1 MVNACEIK
9 NGQLFNCHGTRNLKI
24 ANQYADAFTIV
35 RELDTFSA
43 CDQIFTI
50 SQLRVRRSQQ
60 NLICANWRVHWYL
73 RVYVYVCIYLFFIFA
88 IAVSASARLT
98 NIRNAPINE
107 LVIALGLICLAR
119 CDFGFGFDFDFTIAA
134 CFIVFANRIAT
145 AAAARIGRE
154 CGCGYACARV
164 FIVGLMSCSALGSSR
179 WRVDWSS
186 DTVGIRAT
194 IYDHLWATSTAASL
208 GYWAANACSSQ
219 QWLDA
224 MLHATCSFPLSR
236 LYGCV
241 PAACISFW
249 CSIPDFFRTT
259 IAIYSIGKTVLPR
272 CKLCTHRVYA
282 LWCACMYICMYC
294 YVQQIYVCKRW
305 KEKKKLK

>member
-60 NLICANWRVHWYL
+60 NLMCANWRVHWYL

-224 MLHATCSFPLSR
+224 VASALCCMQLAVFHFRAYMDACPPLVFRFDVLFQIFFALQLRFILLARRCYHVASSVLIVSMR
-236 LYGCV
+236 YG
-241 PAACISFW
+241 
-249 CSIPDFFRTT
+249 
-259 IAIYSIGKTVLPR
+259 
-272 CKLCTHRVYA
+272 A
-282 LWCACMYICMYC
+282 LVCMYVLLCATDICM
-294 YVQQIYVCKRW
+294 
-305 KEKKKLK
+305 